1 MEAEMTENI
10 DFDLSAAH
18 KHFSVHCF
26 NRAWD
31 LIDKPHR
38 TPEEDAEMLHLS
50 VASLW
55 HWTQRADCTKTNL
68 SVSYW
73 QVSRAYALVG
83 RAEEARRYGQLCLD
97 VSQGDEVLPFYRGY
111 AYEALARAE
120 SVAGNAEK
128 RAAYVAAARQEAAIM
143 SDPEAQQLLL
153 DDLATI
159 G

>member
-1 MEAEMTENI
+1 MTESP
-10 DFDLSAAH
+10 DFDTNAAH

-31 LIDKPHR
+31 LIDKPQR
-38 TPEEDAEMLHLS
+38 TTEEDAEMLHLS

-55 HWTQRADCTKTNL
+55 HWTQRADCSKMNL
-68 SVSYW
+68 SVGYW
-73 QVSRAYALVG
+73 QVSRIYTLLD

-111 AYEALARAE
+111 AYEALAQAE

-128 RAAYVAAARQEAAIM
+128 RDAHLAAARQVAAIM
-143 SDPEAQQLLL
+143 SDPEAKQQLL